1 LKGLLSIIIPT
12 LNEQSCIAA
21 TLQTLHP
28 LRQQGHEIIVVDGG
42 SQDNTYSLAQQGADK
57 VLHCHPAGRAL
68 QMNAGVRAA
77 RGQLLLFLHADT
89 QLPPQADQLIF
100 AALTQ
105 GQWGRFNVRL
115 SGSAILLRLVE
126 RLMNWRS
133 CFSGIAT
140 GDQAMF
146 MQRSVY
152 LQVQGF
158 PEIPLMED
166 VAMSRHLRQI
176 SPPVCLRAQVITSS
190 RRWEQGGI
198 IRTIFLMWCLRCAY
212 ALGVKPHWLKKC
224 YD

>member
-1 LKGLLSIIIPT
+1 MKGLLSIIIPT

-57 VLHCHPAGRAL
+57 VLHCPAGRAL

-115 SGSAILLRLVE
+115 SGSAVLLRLIE

-133 CFSGIAT
+133 RFTGIAT

-146 MQRSVY
+146 MQRGVY
-152 LQVQGF
+152 LHVRGF

-166 VAMSRHLRQI
+166 VAMSQQLRQI

-198 IRTIFLMWCLRCAY
+198 IRTVFLMWGLRCAY
-212 ALGVKPHWLKKC
+212 TLGVKPHWLKKC